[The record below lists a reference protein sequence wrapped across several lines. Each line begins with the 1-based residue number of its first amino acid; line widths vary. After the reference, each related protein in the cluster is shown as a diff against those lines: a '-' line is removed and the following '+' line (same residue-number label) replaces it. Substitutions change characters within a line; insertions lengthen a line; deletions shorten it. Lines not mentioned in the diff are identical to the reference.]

1 MLCPPRN
8 NLSESEDDEPS
19 VLCCCV
25 GLFGPSRR
33 GYQRLTG
40 GTSATTTTTTSG
52 LSEELAAAVTDV
64 RGGVHVL
71 DFPALRSL
79 SLLVFSGRADL
90 RRIAAAALVD
100 ASEQD
105 AFRVQRVAV
114 ECAKNL
120 LEDSDPEVQRA
131 AAAALG
137 NLAVNPNNQVTI
149 VEFGVLEPLVSIMST
164 SDDIEVQCNAVGCIT
179 NLATHDD
186 NKDKIAQSGALIPLT
201 KLAASEDLR
210 VQRNATGALLNMTHT
225 VDNRMQ
231 LVSAGAVPILVR
243 LLNSP
248 DYDIQYYCTTSLSN
262 IAVDYT
268 HRKLLSSTEPNV
280 VVFLIRLT
288 DSPALKVQ
296 CQATLALRN
305 LASDDFFQVEI
316 VKQHG
321 LSPLHQLLQS
331 QIPQIIL
338 ASVACIRNISIHSSN
353 ESPIVEAGFLPL
365 LLELLVVDNPEIQCH
380 SMSTIRNLASSDENK
395 AKIIESGA
403 IQRIGELLRL
413 QEGVVSDNVK
423 SEMTACLAVLALMD
437 EAKPGM
443 LKILKYL
450 IRLTSSPDIDV
461 RSNSAFAIGN
471 SVANLNEKETDLFI
485 SHWSGVRKYI
495 AKFIK
500 SSDYSLRHIAVWTLV
515 QCVSGNDKLKSK
527 LLDDEELLKLIETV
541 SKQRLPRGP
550 ESVSSGGLVVENS
563 AEELS
568 QTLLQE
574 LKP

>member
-40 GTSATTTTTTSG
+40 GTSATTATTTSG

-231 LVSAGAVPILVR
+231 LVSAEL
-243 LLNSP
+243 
-248 DYDIQYYCTTSLSN
+248 SLFSN

-338 ASVACIRNISIHSSN
+338 ASVACIRNISIHPSN

>member
-1 MLCPPRN
+1 
-8 NLSESEDDEPS
+8 
-19 VLCCCV
+19 
-25 GLFGPSRR
+25 
-33 GYQRLTG
+33 
-40 GTSATTTTTTSG
+40 
-52 LSEELAAAVTDV
+52 
-64 RGGVHVL
+64 
-71 DFPALRSL
+71 
-79 SLLVFSGRADL
+79 
-90 RRIAAAALVD
+90 
-100 ASEQD
+100 
-105 AFRVQRVAV
+105 
-114 ECAKNL
+114 
-120 LEDSDPEVQRA
+120 
-131 AAAALG
+131 
-137 NLAVNPNNQVTI
+137 
-149 VEFGVLEPLVSIMST
+149 
-164 SDDIEVQCNAVGCIT
+164 
-179 NLATHDD
+179 
-186 NKDKIAQSGALIPLT
+186 
-201 KLAASEDLR
+201 
-210 VQRNATGALLNMTHT
+210 MTHT

-338 ASVACIRNISIHSSN
+338 ASVACIRNISIHPSN

-423 SEMTACLAVLALMD
+423 SEMTACLAVLALM
-437 EAKPGM
+437 
-443 LKILKYL
+443 
-450 IRLTSSPDIDV
+450 
-461 RSNSAFAIGN
+461 
-471 SVANLNEKETDLFI
+471 
-485 SHWSGVRKYI
+485 
-495 AKFIK
+495 
-500 SSDYSLRHIAVWTLV
+500 
-515 QCVSGNDKLKSK
+515 
-527 LLDDEELLKLIETV
+527 
-541 SKQRLPRGP
+541 
-550 ESVSSGGLVVENS
+550 
-563 AEELS
+563 
-568 QTLLQE
+568 
-574 LKP
+574 